1 MNKKGQGLPLNVLV
15 VAILVIVVLILVVTF
30 FFGGFTN
37 ISVRIKDLFFTG
49 TAGTSETLAI
59 QSCQRFCDN
68 LNLRDFDTEDALK
81 KVAGS
86 SNFCRP
92 MDIDLD
98 GSGVIE
104 VGAGRNEKDIK
115 CSDPRLGVTCK
126 VRLET
131 GVEQLVSC

>member
-68 LNLRDFDTEDALK
+68 LLLRSNPQGSAE
-81 KVAGS
+81 S
-86 SNFCRP
+86 SNFCRG
-92 MDIDLD
+92 DKIDLD
-98 GSGVIE
+98 GDGVISSTE
-104 VGAGRNEKDIK
+104 EDID
-115 CSDPRLGVTCK
+115 CMDLGIDCIVPETKAKITCAK
-126 VRLET
+126 
-131 GVEQLVSC
+131 G